1 MSTLFD
7 ADGLQITE
15 DWIRAP
21 AGTIRI
27 RDIRRAWVGRHQ
39 AGRGSRTL
47 TAALG
52 VVVVLVVLGGAG
64 LSGWLT
70 ENWLWILAAP
80 LIFLVLAWIGLLD
93 PLAIYLEKRHHEL
106 WISTASA
113 GPVLVSKANAVELRK
128 ALRQIQRARQ
138 RHSDARLDG

>member
-106 WISTASA
+106 WVSTDAVA
-113 GPVLVSKANAVELRK
+113 VCVYRANSVEAKK
-128 ALRQIQRARQ
+128 ALRAIERAVE
-138 RHSDARLDG
+138 RHWEASRE